1 MEKKNAGIQVI
12 TKKAGGGG
20 RALKA
25 NLSEEHQ
32 VTNTEGKKDIEIHPF
47 IDTN

>member
-12 TKKAGGGG
+12 PKKAGGGG
-20 RALKA
+20 VLLKA

-32 VTNTEGKKDIEIHPF
+32 VINTEGRKDTEIHPF

>member
-12 TKKAGGGG
+12 PKKAGGVL
-20 RALKA
+20 LKA

-32 VTNTEGKKDIEIHPF
+32 VINTEGRKDTEIHPF